1 MKVIEP
7 ISESTDWVSS
17 TVLVV
22 KESGK
27 LCCCIDPKP
36 LNTALHYPLGNIEDV
51 LPDLSNAKVFSVADV
66 KNGFWHVVLEE
77 ESSKLTTY

>member
-1 MKVIEP
+1 M
-7 ISESTDWVSS
+7 SS
-17 TVLVV
+17 TVSVV

-36 LNTALHYPLGNIEDV
+36 LNTALQRSHYPLGNIEDV